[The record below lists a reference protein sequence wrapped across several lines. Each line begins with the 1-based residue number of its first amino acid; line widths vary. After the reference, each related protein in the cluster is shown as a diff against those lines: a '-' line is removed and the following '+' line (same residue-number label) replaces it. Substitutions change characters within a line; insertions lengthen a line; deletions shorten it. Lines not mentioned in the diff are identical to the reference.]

1 MASAGVSTSLTGILM
16 ATWRRYMGQGGG
28 GGDRHR
34 HDLNCSHL
42 ETVVRLKL

>member
-28 GGDRHR
+28 RGQ
-34 HDLNCSHL
+34 
-42 ETVVRLKL
+42 TQA